1 MRYDYANGMNRGEYS
16 YDESNEYSGYDN
28 RYAEPMGT
36 KPNSFYHR
44 CCQGPTGP
52 AGPPGCPGQPGPMG
66 PRGCPGPQ
74 GITVPTGAMG
84 PQGYVGPT
92 GPMGPAGTTG
102 VTGATGPTGPAG
114 NENSVSCRCKEQMR
128 NIIQQI
134 IALYPNNNLL
144 VTLSSGDASFGRP
157 GSLILGPDGRTGVFE
172 VINPQ
177 NQLQY
182 LSICSI
188 DTIQIDNAT
197 YNDTIVYLPEPFPAP
212 TDCCAD
218 CQAAIRSL
226 LPVGTAGVNII
237 TSSQTP
243 SVGTVIRN
251 EYGMLVLSNEARTNI
266 TFVSSCS
273 IDLFLINT

>member
-44 CCQGPTGP
+44 CCQVQPVP
-52 AGPPGCPGQPGPMG
+52 LVRLVVPGQPGPMG

-74 GITVPTGAMG
+74 GITGPTGAMG
-84 PQGYVGPT
+84 PQGYVRPT
-92 GPMGPAGTTG
+92 GPMVQPALLVRLAQLGLQACRFHRPMGPAGTTG

-144 VTLSSGDASFGRP
+144 VTLSSGDASFGR
-157 GSLILGPDGRTGVFE
+157 
-172 VINPQ
+172 
-177 NQLQY
+177 
-182 LSICSI
+182 
-188 DTIQIDNAT
+188 
-197 YNDTIVYLPEPFPAP
+197 
-212 TDCCAD
+212 
-218 CQAAIRSL
+218 
-226 LPVGTAGVNII
+226 
-237 TSSQTP
+237 
-243 SVGTVIRN
+243 
-251 EYGMLVLSNEARTNI
+251 LVL
-266 TFVSSCS
+266 
-273 IDLFLINT
+273 